1 MASQWAED
9 EALIEACTSG
19 DSRGWQD
26 FVEKYERLIQST
38 VYGFRRQAHAKAYDT
53 DDLLSLVY
61 EKLLEDNCRR
71 LRAWRGRAKLSTYL
85 VQITRNLLIDK
96 IVRGEK
102 GPEQTSLD
110 ASSKE
115 FGEDPVV
122 GKDES
127 KEIKLMLMHEA
138 MDTLPE
144 RQVIILRLRLEGKS
158 LRDIARVLGRPVG
171 TVSVENSRALA
182 RIREYVDE
190 KLQAAG

>member
-1 MASQWAED
+1 MASKWAED
-9 EALIEACTSG
+9 IALVEACTNG
-19 DSRGWQD
+19 DSRGWHD

-38 VYGFRRQAHAKAYDT
+38 VAGFRRQAHAKSYDT
-53 DDLLSLVY
+53 NDLVSLVY

-71 LRAWRGRAKLSTYL
+71 LRAWRGNAKLSTYL

-102 GPEQTSLD
+102 TPEHTSLD
-110 ASSKE
+110 GSVRE
-115 FGEDPVV
+115 YGEDPVV

-127 KEIKLMLMHEA
+127 KEIKLMLMQEA

-144 RQVIILRLRLEGKS
+144 RQVMILRLRLEGKS

-171 TVSVENSRALA
+171 TVSVENSRALS
-182 RIREYVDE
+182 RIRQYVDD
-190 KLQAAG
+190 KLKAAG